1 MKILKYFLI
10 FVPISFIAE
19 FFHAPGTIMFL
30 LSCGSIIPL
39 AGLMGEGTEEI
50 SFYSGPKIGGFL
62 NGTFGNATEL
72 IISFFALK
80 KGLFEVVKSSIAG
93 AVIGN
98 ILLVIGASMLAGGL
112 KYKTQKFNKK
122 ITEVTS
128 SMLLFAVIGL
138 CIPALF
144 THSVDPALL
153 NTRYEGLSIF
163 VAIVMMIIYILSLY
177 FSFNTHKDI
186 YTHEY
191 EEEEHKA
198 KWSLKKAISVLVIST
213 IIIAIESEF
222 LVNGIEDITASL
234 GWSEFFVGIILIP
247 IIGNA
252 AEHST
257 AVIMALKNKMDVGLE
272 IAIGSSLQIIL
283 FVAPILIFISLFF
296 TPMSII
302 FNTFELIALIASVLI
317 ANRVSQ
323 DGESNYLEGVQL
335 LAVYLI
341 IAASFLSFKSS
352 KIKNKGY
359 KLLYKFISFILKN
372 TVY

>member
-1 MKILKYFLI
+1 MKILKYMLI

-19 FFHAPGTIMFL
+19 FMHASPSIMFVL
-30 LSCGSIIPL
+30 AALSIIPL

-80 KGLFEVVKSSIAG
+80 EGLFEVVKSSVAG

-98 ILLVIGASMLAGGL
+98 VLLVLGASMLAGGL
-112 KYKTQKFNKK
+112 KYKSQTFNKQVV
-122 ITEVTS
+122 EVSS

-144 THSVDPALL
+144 THTVDPSLL

-163 VAIVMMIIYILSLY
+163 VAIIMIIIYILSLV
-177 FSFNTHKDI
+177 FSFFTHKHI
-186 YTHEY
+186 YVVSTEVDD
-191 EEEEHKA
+191 EVTA
-198 KWSLKKAISVLVIST
+198 KWSLKKSILVLVVAT
-213 IIIAIESEF
+213 VLIAIESEF
-222 LVNGIEDITASL
+222 LVSGIEPITQSL
-234 GWSEFFVGIILIP
+234 GLSEFFVGIIIIP

-257 AVIMALKNKMDVGLE
+257 GIVMAMKNKMDVALE

-283 FVAPILIFISLFF
+283 FVTPVLIFLSLLF
-296 TPMSII
+296 TPMSIE
-302 FNTFELIALIASVLI
+302 FNEFELIALIVAVLI
-317 ANRVSQ
+317 ANRVSN
-323 DGESNYLEGVQL
+323 DGESNWLEGVQL
-335 LAVYLI
+335 LAVYAI
-341 IAASFLSFKSS
+341 IGASF
-352 KIKNKGY
+352 
-359 KLLYKFISFILKN
+359 FIL
-372 TVY
+372 

>member
-1 MKILKYFLI
+1 MKILKYMLI
-10 FVPISFIAE
+10 FVPISFIAK
-19 FFHAPGTIMFL
+19 FMNASGSIMFI
-30 LSCGSIIPL
+30 LSCLAIIPL

-50 SFYSGPKIGGFL
+50 SFYAGPKVGGFL

-80 KGLFEVVKSSIAG
+80 EGLFEVVKSSIAG

-98 ILLVIGASMLAGGL
+98 ILLVLGASMLAGGL

-122 ITEVTS
+122 VVEVSS
-128 SMLLFAVIGL
+128 SMLLFAVLGL

-144 THSVDPALL
+144 THTVDPSLL

-163 VAIVMMIIYILSLY
+163 VAVVMLIIYILSLL

-186 YTHEY
+186 YSNNEDHEGT
-191 EEEEHKA
+191 A
-198 KWSLKKAISVLVIST
+198 KWSLNKSILVLVIST

-222 LVNGIEDITASL
+222 LVNGIEPITQSL

-257 AVIMALKNKMDVGLE
+257 AVVMSRKDKMDVALE

-283 FVAPILIFISLFF
+283 FVAPILIFISQLFI
-296 TPMSII
+296 PMSIV
-302 FNTFELIALIASVLI
+302 FNEFELIALLAAVII
-317 ANRVSQ
+317 ANRVSN
-323 DGESNYLEGVQL
+323 DGESNWLEGIQL

-341 IAASFLSFKSS
+341 IAASF
-352 KIKNKGY
+352 
-359 KLLYKFISFILKN
+359 FIL
-372 TVY
+372 

>member
-1 MKILKYFLI
+1 MKILKYMLI
-10 FVPISFIAE
+10 FIPISFIAK
-19 FFHAPGTIMFL
+19 FMNASGSIMFL
-30 LSCGSIIPL
+30 LSCLSIIPL

-50 SFYSGPKIGGFL
+50 SFYSSPKIGGFL

-80 KGLFEVVKSSIAG
+80 EGLFNVVKSSIAG

-112 KYKTQKFNKK
+112 KYKTQKFNQK
-122 ITEVTS
+122 VTS
-128 SMLLFAVIGL
+128 SMLLFAVLGL

-144 THSVDPALL
+144 THTVDPKLL

-163 VAIVMMIIYILSLY
+163 VAIVMIIIYTLSLL
-177 FSFNTHKDI
+177 FSFSTHKDI
-186 YTHEY
+186 YTNTDNGDES
-191 EEEEHKA
+191 A
-198 KWSLKKAISVLVIST
+198 KWSLKKSILVLIIST
-213 IIIAIESEF
+213 ILIAIESEF
-222 LVNGIEDITASL
+222 LVNGIEPITASL

-257 AVIMALKNKMDVGLE
+257 AVVMARKDKMDVALE

-283 FVAPILIFISLFF
+283 FVAPVLIFLSLMF
-296 TPMSII
+296 TPMSIV
-302 FNTFELIALIASVLI
+302 FNEFELIALIASVVI
-317 ANRVSQ
+317 ANRVAH
-323 DGESNYLEGVQL
+323 DGESNWLEGVQL

-341 IAASFLSFKSS
+341 IAASF
-352 KIKNKGY
+352 
-359 KLLYKFISFILKN
+359 FIL
-372 TVY
+372 